1 MKMIGSPYRCFAVIR
16 RFLQH
21 VLPSGFMNFP
31 KLQLSPANA
40 GTEVSSAA
48 HLLNQRMDETHPR
61 EAERLCSPK
70 RQLPSLCH
78 SSVRVT
84 TPGAVLISLMRLPF
98 PKMTMLWVKLPEQP
112 SVCPVKVTLVVPV
125 QLALT
130 VYVPL
135 SSTFVQT

>member
-48 HLLNQRMDETHPR
+48 HLLNQRMDKTHPR
-61 EAERLCSPK
+61 EAERRFVYIGLA
-70 RQLPSLCH
+70 
-78 SSVRVT
+78 SVLKLIIC
-84 TPGAVLISLMRLPF
+84 AVQNVSCLTFTIPRLESQHQ
-98 PKMTMLWVKLPEQP
+98 KQ
-112 SVCPVKVTLVVPV
+112 C
-125 QLALT
+125 
-130 VYVPL
+130 
-135 SSTFVQT
+135 

>member
-1 MKMIGSPYRCFAVIR
+1 LNETLVGLRFAR
-16 RFLQH
+16 RETSVARDLRSTTGCRGWRAD
-21 VLPSGFMNFP
+21 VLTPLTYWVSAKAECRP
-31 KLQLSPANA
+31 
-40 GTEVSSAA
+40 EVDHRAVQNGQSA
-48 HLLNQRMDETHPR
+48 
-61 EAERLCSPK
+61 
-70 RQLPSLCH
+70 SLCH

-84 TPGAVLISLMRLPF
+84 TPGAVLIRLMRLPF
-98 PKMTMLWVKLPEQP
+98 LKMTMLWVKLPEQP